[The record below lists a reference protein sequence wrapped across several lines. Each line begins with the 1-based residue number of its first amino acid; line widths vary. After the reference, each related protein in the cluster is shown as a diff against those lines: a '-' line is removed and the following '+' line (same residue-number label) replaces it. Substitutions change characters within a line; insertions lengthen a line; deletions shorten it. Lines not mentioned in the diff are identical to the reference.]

1 MKLRLCSPLYFLL
14 LICKPLLPDELVT
27 EQTFVNYLSNLSSFS
42 ASFSQKTYAD
52 QIERVVTGE
61 IKANRKGMFK
71 LTYNEPLNEVLLSD
85 AINFY
90 RYDPE
95 LEQLE
100 IRPIENLINE
110 TPIGLFSAQPEQFLE
125 LYNLNSC
132 VSKESELLCVLES
145 QSKESYLKT
154 IELSLL
160 NNIITSLRY
169 KDSFDQEVLLEFRNV
184 SSREIDAKEF
194 HLNIPEGIDI
204 VKH

>member
-1 MKLRLCSPLYFLL
+1 MKLRLCSPLCFLL
-14 LICKPLLPDELVT
+14 LICKPLMADELVT

-52 QIERVVTGE
+52 QIERVVKGE

-100 IRPIENLINE
+100 IRPVENLINE
-110 TPIGLFSAQPEQFLE
+110 TPIGLFSAQPDQFFE

-132 VSKESELLCVLES
+132 VSKENKLLCVLES

-160 NNIITSLRY
+160 DNIITLLRY
-169 KDSFDQEVLLEFRNV
+169 KDSFDQEVLLQFSDV
-184 SSREIDAKEF
+184 SSKEIDAKEF

>member
-1 MKLRLCSPLYFLL
+1 MKLRLCSPLCFLL
-14 LICKPLLPDELVT
+14 LICKPLMADELVT
-27 EQTFVNYLSNLSSFS
+27 EQTFVDYLINLSSFS
-42 ASFSQKTYAD
+42 ASFSQKTYGD
-52 QIERVVTGE
+52 QIERVVDGE

-154 IELSLL
+154 IELGLL

>member
-1 MKLRLCSPLYFLL
+1 MKLRLSSPLYFLL
-14 LICKPLLPDELVT
+14 LICKPLMADELVT

-52 QIERVVTGE
+52 QIERVVKGE

-110 TPIGLFSAQPEQFLE
+110 TFKDVGLEWYWDETGYKNLLKKSVGEKKIEDFLCWVIFLDSCTRVPIIRASNYIL
-125 LYNLNSC
+125 
-132 VSKESELLCVLES
+132 
-145 QSKESYLKT
+145 
-154 IELSLL
+154 
-160 NNIITSLRY
+160 
-169 KDSFDQEVLLEFRNV
+169 
-184 SSREIDAKEF
+184 SSRTVLK
-194 HLNIPEGIDI
+194 G
-204 VKH
+204 VCRV

>member
-1 MKLRLCSPLYFLL
+1 MKLRLCSPLCFLL
-14 LICKPLLPDELVT
+14 LICKPLMADELVT

-52 QIERVVTGE
+52 QIERVVKGE

-100 IRPIENLINE
+100 IRPVENLINE
-110 TPIGLFSAQPEQFLE
+110 TPIGLFSAQPDQFFE

-132 VSKESELLCVLES
+132 VSKENKLLCVLDS
-145 QSKESYLKT
+145 RSKDSYLKT

-160 NNIITSLRY
+160 DNIITLLRY
-169 KDSFDQEVLLEFRNV
+169 KDSFDQEVLLQFSDV
-184 SSREIDAKEF
+184 SSKKIDAKEF

>member
-1 MKLRLCSPLYFLL
+1 MKLRLCSPLCFLL
-14 LICKPLLPDELVT
+14 LICKPLMADELVT

-52 QIERVVTGE
+52 QIERVVKGE

-100 IRPIENLINE
+100 IRPVENLINE

-125 LYNLNSC
+125 LYNL
-132 VSKESELLCVLES
+132 K
-145 QSKESYLKT
+145 
-154 IELSLL
+154 
-160 NNIITSLRY
+160 
-169 KDSFDQEVLLEFRNV
+169 
-184 SSREIDAKEF
+184 
-194 HLNIPEGIDI
+194 
-204 VKH
+204 

>member
-1 MKLRLCSPLYFLL
+1 MSLRNYLPFYFLL
-14 LICKPLLPDELVT
+14 LISKPISSDELVT
-27 EQTFVNYLSNLSSFS
+27 EDTFINYLTNLNSFS
-42 ASFSQKTYAD
+42 ASFSQKTYTN
-52 QIERVVTGE
+52 QMERVVEGQ
-61 IKANRKGMFK
+61 IRANRKGMFK
-71 LTYNEPLNEVLLSD
+71 LTYSEPINEVLLSD
-85 AINFY
+85 GISFH

-110 TPIGLFSAQPEQFLE
+110 TPIGLFSAQSDKFFE

-132 VSKESELLCVLES
+132 ISKKNKLYCVLES

-160 NNIITSLRY
+160 NNTITLLSY
-169 KDSFDQEVLLEFRNV
+169 KDSFDQEVLLQFSDV
-184 SSREIDAKEF
+184 SLQEIDSKEF

>member
-1 MKLRLCSPLYFLL
+1 MKLRLCSPLCFLL
-14 LICKPLLPDELVT
+14 LICKPLMADELVT
-27 EQTFVNYLSNLSSFS
+27 EQTFVDYLSNLSSFS

-52 QIERVVTGE
+52 QIERVVKGE

-100 IRPIENLINE
+100 IRPVENLINE
-110 TPIGLFSAQPEQFLE
+110 TPIGLFSAQPDQFFE

-132 VSKESELLCVLES
+132 VSKENKLLCILDS
-145 QSKESYLKT
+145 RSKESYLKT

-160 NNIITSLRY
+160 DNIITLLRY
-169 KDSFDQEVLLEFRNV
+169 KDSFEPRSVIAV
-184 SSREIDAKEF
+184 
-194 HLNIPEGIDI
+194 
-204 VKH
+204 

>member
-1 MKLRLCSPLYFLL
+1 MKLRNCLSLYFLL
-14 LICKPLLPDELVT
+14 LICRPLIADDLVT
-27 EQTFVNYLSNLSSFS
+27 EQTFLDYLTNLSSFS
-42 ASFSQKTYAD
+42 ASFSQKTYSD
-52 QIERVVTGE
+52 QTERVVEGQ
-61 IKANRKGMFK
+61 IQANRKGMFK
-71 LTYNEPLNEVLLSD
+71 LTYNEPINEVLLSD

-110 TPIGLFSAQPEQFLE
+110 TPIGLFSAEPDQFFE

-132 VSKESELLCVLES
+132 VSKENKLLCLLES

-160 NNIITSLRY
+160 DNIITLLRY
-169 KDSFDQEVLLEFRNV
+169 KDSFDQEVLLQFSDV
-184 SSREIDAKEF
+184 SSQEIDAKEF

>member
-1 MKLRLCSPLYFLL
+1 MA
-14 LICKPLLPDELVT
+14 DELVT

-52 QIERVVTGE
+52 QIERVVKGE

-100 IRPIENLINE
+100 IRPVENLINE
-110 TPIGLFSAQPEQFLE
+110 TPIGLFSAQPDQFFE

-132 VSKESELLCVLES
+132 VSKENKLLCVLDS
-145 QSKESYLKT
+145 RSKESYLKT

-160 NNIITSLRY
+160 DNIITLLRY
-169 KDSFDQEVLLEFRNV
+169 KDSFDQEVVLQFSDV
-184 SSREIDAKEF
+184 SSKEIDAKEF

>member
-1 MKLRLCSPLYFLL
+1 MKLRLCSPLCLLL
-14 LICKPLLPDELVT
+14 LICKPLMADELVT
-27 EQTFVNYLSNLSSFS
+27 EQTFINYLSNLSSFS

-52 QIERVVTGE
+52 QIERVVQGE
-61 IKANRKGMFK
+61 IRANRKGMFK

-100 IRPIENLINE
+100 IRPVENLINE
-110 TPIGLFSAQPEQFLE
+110 TPIGLFSAQPDQFFE

-132 VSKESELLCVLES
+132 VSKENELLCVLDSRS
-145 QSKESYLKT
+145 QESYLKT

-160 NNIITSLRY
+160 NNIITLLRY
-169 KDSFDQEVLLEFRNV
+169 KDSFDQEVLLQFSDV
-184 SSREIDAKEF
+184 SSKEIDAKEF